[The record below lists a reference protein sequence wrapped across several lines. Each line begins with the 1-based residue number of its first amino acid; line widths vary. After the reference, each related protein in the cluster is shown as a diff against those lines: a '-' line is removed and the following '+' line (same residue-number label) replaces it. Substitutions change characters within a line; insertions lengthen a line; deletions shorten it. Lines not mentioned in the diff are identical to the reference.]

1 MGYYILGLNRFMGIT
16 FGLVSAL
23 CFGISNA
30 YWKKAAQD
38 ADYVFLVL
46 FRGLI
51 AVSVFGLCWLIMAFG
66 SFDVESIINRNA
78 TAADYLNAFMIC
90 GFCSLGLYFFLKSMK
105 YAPVSITVALS
116 TVNIFGILT
125 TVLIVG
131 ERFDLIYVLAFFLA
145 ITGILL
151 AQKLNWEGSVFQWNK
166 GATYALL
173 ASLFWGITYPLF
185 KFVSPKIGALPLSFI
200 LESSVTLMALFWAI
214 SDKKKNYSKPIFK
227 KVQLRHYLVLA
238 LLLIGGTLFFNLAIQ
253 HISVFKLNLVGNF
266 QFIVSIF
273 LAITFYKERLSM
285 QQILGILLIFCSI
298 ASTQYFV

>member
-1 MGYYILGLNRFMGIT
+1 MGIT
-16 FGLVSAL
+16 FGLISAL
-23 CFGISNA
+23 SFGISNA

-38 ADYVFLVL
+38 VDYVFLVL

-66 SFDVESIINRNA
+66 TFDVEYIINRNA

-173 ASLFWGITYPLF
+173 ASLF
-185 KFVSPKIGALPLSFI
+185 
-200 LESSVTLMALFWAI
+200 
-214 SDKKKNYSKPIFK
+214 
-227 KVQLRHYLVLA
+227 
-238 LLLIGGTLFFNLAIQ
+238 
-253 HISVFKLNLVGNF
+253 
-266 QFIVSIF
+266 
-273 LAITFYKERLSM
+273 
-285 QQILGILLIFCSI
+285 
-298 ASTQYFV
+298 